1 MGGNAADRA
10 LLRSVMDAGGSVGT
24 LPRVSARCPFD
35 SAKKY
40 SACTTADGETYVKGA
55 PEILLPRVSDY
66 IARDGSVRPFG
77 GGRAFGAAL
86 SEARRGGGRVLL
98 ITVGSGRMSG
108 DIPDSLTL
116 IAAVILNDRLRR
128 EAPAAVGELRG
139 AGIHVVMIT
148 GDSAETAGAIARES
162 GILGGGV
169 DMVLESSELARLTDG
184 GLAELLPRIGVIA
197 RALPS
202 DKSRLVRV
210 AQDAGLVVGMTGD
223 GINDAPALKRAD
235 IGFAMGSGTQ
245 VAKDAGDIVIL
256 DEPILNRYMINQ
268 IVFLGV
274 FTVALSLGFLKLP
287 FFTQHFRSAPDGIY
301 LLTAFFAFFIFAGV
315 FNCFNARTDRLRLL
329 AGIRKNPAFITIMSA
344 VLTIQIGFVYLGGT
358 VLRTVPLK
366 ISELLWAM
374 AFSLLVFPAEF
385 LRKLLW
391 RLGGRRG
398 GF

>member
-1 MGGNAADRA
+1 MNF
-10 LLRSVMDAGGSVGT
+10 
-24 LPRVSARCPFD
+24 C
-35 SAKKY
+35 
-40 SACTTADGETYVKGA
+40 
-55 PEILLPRVSDY
+55 
-66 IARDGSVRPFG
+66 
-77 GGRAFGAAL
+77 
-86 SEARRGGGRVLL
+86 
-98 ITVGSGRMSG
+98 
-108 DIPDSLTL
+108 
-116 IAAVILNDRLRR
+116 
-128 EAPAAVGELRG
+128 AVGVSMIGPFL
-139 AGIHVVMIT
+139 GIDAPVTVVQMLWINIIMDT
-148 GDSAETAGAIARES
+148 
-162 GILGGGV
+162 L
-169 DMVLESSELARLTDG
+169 G
-184 GLAELLPRIGVIA
+184 GLAFAGEP
-197 RALPS
+197 ALPS
-202 DKSRLVRV
+202 CMKEK
-210 AQDAGLVVGMTGD
+210 
-223 GINDAPALKRAD
+223 PKRR
-235 IGFAMGSGTQ
+235 
-245 VAKDAGDIVIL
+245 